1 MSLEAIV
8 VAYAAATAVA
18 AIYILAVTALNEAWL
33 LHAGL
38 IHGRKTGDLVS
49 VLIPARNEEARIKP
63 CLDSLIAQ
71 DYENREIIIYD
82 DDSTDGTGAILDEYA
97 EKYPRLVRVIH
108 GKGLAEGWFGK
119 PHAMQRLSD
128 AASGAWFYFTD
139 ADTIHKPDSLGSA
152 IGQAEFYKAD
162 LVSGYV
168 RHTIGGFGEAQVLPS
183 IYLLSMIAMPLWL
196 IHLTKTPLISHAI
209 GQAMLFRTSMYRKV
223 GGYAAVRNK
232 VSEDVRIARLVKK
245 QGGKVLFVDLKDW
258 VSCRMYENYGD
269 AIAGLSKNVYDYFN
283 KNIFVLIAATIA
295 VPLIFFVP
303 IIGAVWV
310 PGFLAA
316 AQPHF
321 RLSFMLCFYAW
332 VVVTM
337 GRMLPWYV
345 PLIYPLILVNV
356 LSTAWRA
363 ARIFSTGK
371 AIPWKG
377 RMVK

>member
-1 MSLEAIV
+1 VSLEAIIA
-8 VAYAAATAVA
+8 AYAAVTAVA
-18 AIYILAVTALNEAWL
+18 AIYILTVTALNEAWL
-33 LHAGL
+33 LHTGL

-49 VLIPARNEEARIKP
+49 ILIPARNEEARIRP

-71 DYENREIIIYD
+71 DYENREIIVYD
-82 DDSTDGTGAILDEYA
+82 DDSTDGTGKILDDYA
-97 EKYPRLVRVIH
+97 EKYPKLVRVIH
-108 GKGLAEGWFGK
+108 GKGLEKGWFGK
-119 PHAMQRLSD
+119 PHAMQRLSE
-128 AASGAWFYFTD
+128 AASGAWLYFTD
-139 ADTIHKPDSLGSA
+139 ADTIHNPDSLGSA

-196 IHLTKTPLISHAI
+196 IHLTKAPLISHAI
-209 GQAMLFRTSMYRKV
+209 GQTMLFRTEMYRKA
-223 GGYAAVRNK
+223 GGYTAVKNK

-245 QGGKVLFVDLKDW
+245 EGGKVLFVDLKDW
-258 VSCRMYENYGD
+258 ISCRMYENYEG

-371 AIPWKG
+371 SILWKG